1 MSKPV
6 LDVAFAAGKVV
17 VCHDDLVTFI
27 HQLVDLMTI
36 DIKLFSSSLMLQQN
50 ARVFKPWQVL
60 QAILVHLS
68 YIRSLPID
76 WGTTRFST
84 LAGPTQAY
92 FATASVPKKKVF

>member
-6 LDVAFAAGKVV
+6 FDVAFAAGKVV

-50 ARVFKPWQVL
+50 ARVFNPGKFCRPYL
-60 QAILVHLS
+60 
-68 YIRSLPID
+68 YIYVTPSLPID
-76 WGTTRFST
+76 RGTTRFST
-84 LAGPTQAY
+84 LACPTQAY